1 MKTWMEVKSAAVN
14 GDMDGSDVG
23 KAFRL
28 SDF

>member
-1 MKTWMEVKSAAVN
+1 MKTWMEVTSAMAN

-28 SDF
+28 PGF